1 MPDPTQKK
9 PALLIPV
16 RADAGDL
23 AAAGDAIPLA
33 YADDGITTN
42 EVLVTARHGKIRAT
56 FTNGILAAQWL
67 THALEGLGQQPT
79 PAVLISHILNQADP
93 LRRYL
98 TGDVLGMLKELL
110 ERAKE
115 GDGAPAAKKPS
126 PSTYDR
132 GNIHVVRATAM
143 MKGDL
148 IGDFERELLTAGKA
162 IIHDKIVVV
171 DPLSANGFVAMG
183 SHNLGYKASY
193 ENDENLLIVR
203 HNKTLVQAYAIHV
216 MDVYE
221 HYRFRAIEAE
231 RAATKPVTPA
241 DKHPDWDGFLST
253 DDHWLTRAMDP
264 ANSGLS
270 EYFAH

>member
-1 MPDPTQKK
+1 M
-9 PALLIPV
+9 
-16 RADAGDL
+16 
-23 AAAGDAIPLA
+23 
-33 YADDGITTN
+33 
-42 EVLVTARHGKIRAT
+42 
-56 FTNGILAAQWL
+56 
-67 THALEGLGQQPT
+67 
-79 PAVLISHILNQADP
+79 
-93 LRRYL
+93 
-98 TGDVLGMLKELL
+98 
-110 ERAKE
+110 
-115 GDGAPAAKKPS
+115 
-126 PSTYDR
+126 
-132 GNIHVVRATAM
+132 
-143 MKGDL
+143 
-148 IGDFERELLTAGKA
+148 TAGKA